1 MKINEIIQHCTPT
14 MSKLY
19 GECIAQVK
27 TKLPD
32 DVSHRLLCT
41 GVLQYAPTLTNE
53 ESRISTRMS
62 RLKALRENLS
72 GMWLDSDMMLLK
84 WFDFEF
90 EKGYVYVAGDVGCS
104 ASAIFANGC
113 IETIDFL
120 ISEFKNFCIHVVIDK
135 NKDKFKVIP
144 SGYLLHLRLY
154 RLIKAGGGR
163 NKNCEIEKEN
173 DDFKFKWIN
182 N

>member
-1 MKINEIIQHCTPT
+1 MKINEIIQHHTLS

-19 GECIAQVK
+19 NECMAQVK
-27 TKLPD
+27 TKLPE
-32 DVSHRLLCT
+32 DVSYRLLSSDI
-41 GVLQYAPTLTNE
+41 ALTND
-53 ESRISTRMS
+53 ESRISTRLS
-62 RLKALRENLS
+62 RLKALRENSL
-72 GMWLDSDMMLLK
+72 GMWLDSDIMILK

-90 EKGYVYVAGDVGCS
+90 EKGYVYVMGDEGCS
-104 ASAIFANGC
+104 AAAIFANGC

-120 ISEFKNFCIHVVIDK
+120 INEYKGNCIHTVIDK

-154 RLIKAGGGR
+154 RLIQADGGR
-163 NKNCEIEKEN
+163 NKNCEIKKEN

-182 N
+182 K